1 MDVITT
7 LPTRFPSS
15 PRISFVNDDGSMYV
29 MMATGDRT
37 ISLLS
42 RDGILTSFAGA
53 PGSRG
58 NHEDGPVATAK
69 FEKPYAIA
77 KGPDGALYV
86 ADEHYIRVIRDGQVS
101 TLAGHEYGPEEDSTR
116 IDGVGAR
123 ATIVSAEDIWFDET
137 GRLLFWDEDTCRSV
151 AMDGTVTT
159 VAEPNYGNAGW
170 NAAWESRH
178 TNQAVDKE
186 GNRFYSGRWAANAR
200 TMGNPGAR
208 PAIVKKT
215 PAGVEQM
222 YGRRVV
228 DDDKPARDGPLP
240 EATFHMA
247 DTFAYD
253 SVQDI
258 MYFTDLNSIR
268 KIKFPRPQTAQLMG
282 EQVSR
287 QTALI
292 PDVMTRISAFTGATD
307 PNRVYQDAVKNKG
320 VALPRQGGRR
330 RTHRKKANRK
340 KKMTRKRRSTSS

>member
-7 LPTRFPSS
+7 LLTRFPNP

-29 MMATGDRT
+29 MMARGDRT

-42 RDGILTSFAGA
+42 RDGILTPFAGA
-53 PGSRG
+53 PNPRG
-58 NHEDGPVATAK
+58 DHEDGPVATAK
-69 FEKPYAIA
+69 FENPYAIA

-86 ADEHYIRVIRDGQVS
+86 ADEYYIRVIRDGQVS
-101 TLAGHEYGPEEDSTR
+101 TLAGHEYRTEDESTAV
-116 IDGVGAR
+116 DGVGAG
-123 ATIVSAEDIWFDET
+123 ATIVSAEDIWFDEG

-159 VAEPNYGNAGW
+159 VAEANYGDAGW
-170 NAAWESRH
+170 DAAWESRH

-186 GNRFYSGRWAANAR
+186 GNRFYMGRWAANVM
-200 TMGNPGAR
+200 MGNPGAR
-208 PAIVKKT
+208 TAIVKKT

-222 YGRRVV
+222 YGRRMVE
-228 DDDKPARDGPLP
+228 DDEPAHDGPLP
-240 EATFHMA
+240 EATFHMSH
-247 DTFAYD
+247 TFAYD

-258 MYFTDLNSIR
+258 MYFTDVTSIR
-268 KIKFPRPQTAQLMG
+268 KIEFPRPQTAQLMG

-292 PDVMTRISAFTGATD
+292 PDVMKTISAFTGATD
-307 PNRVYQDAVKNKG
+307 PNRVYQDAVKNRG

>member
-7 LPTRFPSS
+7 LPARFPSA

-29 MMATGDRT
+29 MMADGDRT

-42 RDGILTSFAGA
+42 RDGILTPFAGA
-53 PGSRG
+53 PNPRG
-58 NHEDGPVATAK
+58 DHEDGPVATAK
-69 FEKPYAIA
+69 FENPYAIA

-86 ADEHYIRVIRDGQVS
+86 ADEYCIRVIRDGQVS
-101 TLAGHEYGPEEDSTR
+101 TLAGHEYSPEDESTP
-116 IDGVGAR
+116 IDGVGAG
-123 ATIVSAEDIWFDET
+123 ATIVSAEDIWFDEG

-159 VAEPNYGNAGW
+159 VAEANYGDAGW
-170 NAAWESRH
+170 DAAWELRH

-186 GNRFYSGRWAANAR
+186 GNRFYSGRWAANVM
-200 TMGNPGAR
+200 MGNPRAR
-208 PAIVKKT
+208 TAIVKKT

-222 YGRRVV
+222 YGRRMV
-228 DDDKPARDGPLP
+228 DDYSPARDGPIS
-240 EATFHMA
+240 EAIFHMA
-247 DTFAYD
+247 YTFAYD

-268 KIKFPRPQTAQLMG
+268 KIEFPRPQTAQLMG

-287 QTALI
+287 QTPLI
-292 PDVMTRISAFTGATD
+292 PDVMKTISAFTGATD
-307 PNRVYQDAVKNKG
+307 PNRVYQDAVKNRG